1 MSGKAKAI
9 IAHITLI
16 GWVIAL
22 ILNMNNKDEFSSYYI
37 RQYLGIMI
45 IGVLGNVV
53 LSTVNGTLA
62 MIWSVIMLVAWLLS
76 LIGAIT
82 DKKNETP
89 VVGSYFQ
96 DWFKGL

>member
-9 IAHITLI
+9 IAHITLL
-16 GWVIAL
+16 GWIIAL
-22 ILNMNNKDEFSSYYI
+22 ILNMNNKDEFASFFI

-45 IGVLGNVV
+45 IGVLGNAA
-53 LSTVNGTLA
+53 LNMVNGTLA
-62 MIWSVIMLVAWLLS
+62 MIWGVIMLVVWLLS